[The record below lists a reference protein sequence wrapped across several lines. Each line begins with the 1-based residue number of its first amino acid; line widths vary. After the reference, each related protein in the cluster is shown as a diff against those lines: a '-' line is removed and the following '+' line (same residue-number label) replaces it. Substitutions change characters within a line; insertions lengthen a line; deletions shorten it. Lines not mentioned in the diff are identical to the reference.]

1 MKALANS
8 FPQGFKF
15 QGKRGSGLNVPRVF
29 GSYILFPELFQLIFS
44 AGGLDRNHRGQRF
57 DKMLPE
63 TVSIGSLGGNQQNV
77 AGLDIIAKVHVPPDV
92 MRGA

>member
-8 FPQGFKF
+8 FPRGFKV

-44 AGGLDRNHRGQRF
+44 AKGG
-57 DKMLPE
+57 
-63 TVSIGSLGGNQQNV
+63 
-77 AGLDIIAKVHVPPDV
+77 
-92 MRGA
+92 